1 MSTLNR
7 ESSADMLPEQ
17 ELRACSFLPEWRADL
32 LHHQSRG
39 EDGCTVSM
47 DNPSEVPEQW
57 WPYFRKQGM
66 DGLTFRELDRKV
78 DGVSLTTIV
87 RALTGVGQPTRR
99 VIEKI
104 AGALGMTPERFNRVR
119 ADVIGARHR
128 EPFQL
133 PQRADELEDHEREL
147 ITGLVHALLDA
158 RDRHADQSPTPADPP
173 AEATRTPGPPSE
185 GKKTS
190 AGYKPEDLD
199 DDEDV
204 VMPAGF
210 ENIGRGD
217 VALAGQ
223 QGDKG
228 ARDEPAPG
236 EQPEPIPDDDD
247 LP

>member
-1 MSTLNR
+1 M
-7 ESSADMLPEQ
+7 
-17 ELRACSFLPEWRADL
+17 
-32 LHHQSRG
+32 
-39 EDGCTVSM
+39 SM

-99 VIEKI
+99 VIEKV

-158 RDRHADQSPTPADPP
+158 RDRNDATDTPADHPP
-173 AEATRTPGPPSE
+173 AEEPRTPR
-185 GKKTS
+185 
-190 AGYKPEDLD
+190 PEDEKTRAGDKPADLNPADQGGRLVAFPTRD
-199 DDEDV
+199 DVLPEGI
-204 VMPAGF
+204 AA
-210 ENIGRGD
+210 N
-217 VALAGQ
+217 L
-223 QGDKG
+223 GDKG
-228 ARDEPAPG
+228 VPDDESAPG
-236 EQPEPIPDDDD
+236 EAIEPIPDDDD